1 MADPPEPKLS
11 PWPTTHWTLIDL
23 MADSREDDLSD
34 QEIGAFLA
42 DYLPPLKAYLIRRR
56 GLRVHDAED
65 LLQEFILQRFLSKD
79 LAQHVDQSRG
89 KFRTFLLTSLDNF
102 LRNQH
107 QRDQAQK
114 RAPESGL
121 KPLPDGD
128 ASASTK
134 TPPADDLFEI
144 EWARMV
150 VRQAI
155 EVVQRHCEQTNRPE
169 VWQAFEARVIAP
181 ILEHEPPV
189 SNNELVKRLGMDSP
203 QQVSNAIV
211 TAKRVYQR
219 GMYGVIMKYARDK
232 DEVEAELAELRS
244 ILARGR
250 T

>member
-1 MADPPEPKLS
+1 MADPKEPKLS

-23 MADSREDDLSD
+23 MADSRGEDPSD
-34 QEIGAFLA
+34 EEIGVFLA
-42 DYLPPLKAYLIRRR
+42 DYLPPLRAYLIHRR
-56 GLRVHDAED
+56 GLTVHDAED
-65 LLQEFILQRFLSKD
+65 LLQEFILQRFLSKG
-79 LAQHVDQSRG
+79 LASHVDQSRG

-102 LRNQH
+102 LRNQY

-114 RAPESGL
+114 RAPKTGL

-128 ASASTK
+128 VPASTN

-144 EWARMV
+144 EWARMI
-150 VRQAI
+150 VRQTI
-155 EVVQRHCEQTNRPE
+155 EVVKQHCEQTNRPE

-181 ILEHEPPV
+181 ILEHAPPV
-189 SNNELVKRLGMDSP
+189 SNDELAKRFGMDSP

-232 DEVEAELAELRS
+232 NEVEEELAELRRV
-244 ILARGR
+244 LAKERS
-250 T
+250 